1 MMQAIHKQRGV
12 IMAVHYAS
20 VSGMLN
26 SAGISITQNFF
37 TLNSSQVLE
46 LVEMAKIQR
55 YYKPKNANGSRARY
69 YFAALQRDYHKN
81 RK

>member
-1 MMQAIHKQRGV
+1 MV

-26 SAGISITQNFF
+26 SVGIDISQDFF
-37 TLNSSQVLE
+37 TLNSSQVSSLI
-46 LVEMAKIQR
+46 EMAKIQG

-69 YFAALQRDYHKN
+69 YFAALQRDY
-81 RK
+81 RKTLK